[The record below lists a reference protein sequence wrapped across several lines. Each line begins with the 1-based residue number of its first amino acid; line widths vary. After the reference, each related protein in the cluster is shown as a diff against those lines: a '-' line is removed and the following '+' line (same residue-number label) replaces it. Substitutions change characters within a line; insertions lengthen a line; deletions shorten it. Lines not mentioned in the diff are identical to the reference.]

1 MKILSAIGR
10 FLGRTAQGVLI
21 GIVTVA
27 TMAGVIAY
35 ANYSLTQGS
44 GTTFASVVISSTHYV
59 ANLLCDATAGAT
71 QCAGVNSSGQ
81 VAIQAPPSLPLPTG
95 AATSALQTTG
105 NSTLSTINSTLG
117 SPFQASG
124 SIGNTG
130 FNALQGGSANAVGNP
145 FYVSPGTGATFT
157 VAGSVTATGA
167 ATAANQTNAGQKTQ
181 IVDGSGNVIASTSNA
196 LNVNCTGCSAAT
208 TVSTNWIQL
217 AGTTLAGPSN
227 YGTAPSGEVQGV
239 NAYVTNAATPDS
251 NTGAIAGTSSCCA
264 PTVAFGY
271 GNANSSEPSKATTT
285 YWMGLFTDLVG
296 KLVNSPYANR
306 ENYVRGSVSLTSTG
320 TNLALIGAQGAN
332 VKIYLTD
339 LQCFRND
346 AGTTAL
352 TVSTNDVLNTGT
364 NSVWVLADNGG
375 GGGFVKPGGGVPLV
389 FAANTT
395 AYVDV
400 LSSAAVTNSYCNA
413 QGYTGY

>member
-1 MKILSAIGR
+1 MKILSAVGR

-27 TMAGVIAY
+27 TMAGVVAY

-95 AATSALQTTG
+95 AAT
-105 NSTLSTINSTLG
+105 
-117 SPFQASG
+117 
-124 SIGNTG
+124 
-130 FNALQGGSANAVGNP
+130 
-145 FYVSPGTGATFT
+145 
-157 VAGSVTATGA
+157 
-167 ATAANQTNAGQKTQ
+167 AANQTNAGQKTQ

-208 TVSTNWIQL
+208 TVSTNAIQL

-239 NAYVTNAATPDS
+239 NAYVTNATTPDS
-251 NTGAIAGTSSCCA
+251 NTGAIAGTSSCCS
-264 PTVAFGY
+264 PVLGFNY

-320 TNLALIGAQGAN
+320 TNLALIGAQGAG

-364 NSVWVLADNGG
+364 NSIWVIPDNGG
-375 GGGFVKPGGGVPLV
+375 GGGMIRHGGGVPLV

-400 LSSAAVTNSYCNA
+400 LSSSAVTNSYCNA